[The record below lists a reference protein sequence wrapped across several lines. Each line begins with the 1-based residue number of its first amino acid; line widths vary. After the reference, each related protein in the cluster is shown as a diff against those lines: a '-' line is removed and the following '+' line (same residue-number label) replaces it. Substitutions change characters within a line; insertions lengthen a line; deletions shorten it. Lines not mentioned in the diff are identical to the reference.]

1 MAERMPTSLELK
13 NAFGGKGVVGQTRTV
28 FAVLRD
34 EEARGRN
41 LREAQVQDNCS
52 FQWTQLATFDSAAAG
67 GQLIT
72 DWIEF
77 GTLRFTE
84 KPVFVS
90 GSEWIP
96 QDGEQPVNQERTN
109 LDTSTHLVVP
119 GGAQVV
125 GWKTDQRG
133 CYQAAKLVLFCYG
146 AVPEGYRIYIHGLW
160 VGPAIRKA

>member
-1 MAERMPTSLELK
+1 MAERMPTSVELK
-13 NAFGGKGVVGQTRTV
+13 GAFGGKGVVGQTGSV
-28 FAVLRD
+28 FRALRD

-41 LREAQVQDNCS
+41 LRDAQPQDNCS
-52 FQWTQLATFDSAAAG
+52 FQWRQLAVFDSEAVG

-72 DWIEF
+72 DWIDF

-84 KPVFVS
+84 KPVFAS

-96 QDGEQPVNQERTN
+96 QDGEPQVNQERTN
-109 LDTSTHLVVP
+109 LDPTTHLIVP
-119 GGAQVV
+119 GGAEVV
-125 GWKTDQRG
+125 GWKTDKG
-133 CYQAAKLVLFCYG
+133 GYYQAAKLVLFCYG